1 MRYSLGSRFR
11 GTIIGAFIGE
21 SLASI
26 NEQES
31 VNWGEIALLG
41 AESLISSRS
50 QLNLDDWIE
59 RQQTEFPNLDITDS
73 VSLKAIIATLPVAL
87 FLHEN
92 TVKLRQNLRKAII
105 IWDNDLVV
113 RDGTLAVGY
122 AIAQSLREKL
132 DIKTLIPQT
141 IDFIGETPTPLPQT
155 LLKVNKL
162 LLQGAGLER
171 VQESLSREE
180 KLSKAVAMAFYCFL
194 STLEDF
200 RLSILR
206 ATDKS
211 DGLSPA
217 TGAITGALSGA
228 YNSLTSI
235 PVSWQMKLSSAN
247 SATLRLSNRKQMI
260 ELADGLVAVWSGAY
274 DLAPY
279 PEDLQQ
285 PGCAM
290 SDKQGTL
297 CVSASPRV
305 IRLR

>member
-1 MRYSLGSRFR
+1 MRYSLESRFR
-11 GTIIGAFIGE
+11 GTIIGAFLGD
-21 SLASI
+21 LAFGSKDPK
-26 NEQES
+26 
-31 VNWGEIALLG
+31 NWGEIALLG
-41 AESLISSRS
+41 AESLIISRS
-50 QLNLDDWIE
+50 QLNLDDWIC
-59 RQQTEFPNLDITDS
+59 RQEAEFPHLDS
-73 VSLKAIIATLPVAL
+73 SCVSLKAIIATLPVAL
-87 FLHEN
+87 FYFDN
-92 TVKLRQNLRKAII
+92 TVKLRQNLSQAIA
-105 IWDNDLVV
+105 IWDRDLVV

-122 AIAQSLREKL
+122 AIAKSLTEKL

-141 IDFIGETPTPLPQT
+141 IDFIGETPTSLPQS
-155 LLKVNKL
+155 LLKVNNL

-171 VQESLSREE
+171 VQGALSREE

-211 DGLSPA
+211 DARSA

-228 YNSLTSI
+228 YNSITGI
-235 PVSWQMKLSSAN
+235 PVSWQMKLSPTN
-247 SATLRLSNRKQMI
+247 SATSRASNRKQMI
-260 ELADGLVAVWSGAY
+260 ELADALVAVWSGAY

-279 PEDLQQ
+279 PKDLQQ
-285 PGCAM
+285 EGCAM

-297 CVSASPRV
+297 CVSAAPRV

>member
-1 MRYSLGSRFR
+1 MRYSLSSRFR
-11 GTIIGAFIGE
+11 GTIVGAFLGE

-26 NEQES
+26 NEEES
-31 VNWGEIALLG
+31 VNWGKIALLG
-41 AESLISSRS
+41 AESLIGRS
-50 QLNLDDWIE
+50 QLNLDDWIQ
-59 RQQTEFPNLDITDS
+59 RQQTEFPDLDTRDG

-87 FLHEN
+87 FYFDN
-92 TVKLRQNLRKAII
+92 TVKLRQNLNQAIA
-105 IWDNDLVV
+105 IWDGDLVV

-122 AIAQSLREKL
+122 AIAQCLTQKL
-132 DIKTLIPQT
+132 DTKTLIPQT
-141 IDFIGETPTPLPQT
+141 IDFIGETPTSLPQV
-155 LLKVNKL
+155 LLKVNNL
-162 LLQGAGLER
+162 LLQGAGLET
-171 VQESLSREE
+171 VQRSLSREE

-206 ATDKS
+206 ATDNS
-211 DGLSPA
+211 NALPA

-235 PVSWQMKLSSAN
+235 PVSWQMKLSPAN
-247 SATLRLSNRKQMI
+247 SPTSRLSNRKQMI

-279 PEDLQQ
+279 TEYLHQE
-285 PGCAM
+285 GCAM

-297 CVSASPRV
+297 CVSVAPRV

>member
-1 MRYSLGSRFR
+1 MRYSLESRFR
-11 GTIIGAFIGE
+11 GTIIGAFLGD
-21 SLASI
+21 LASGSK
-26 NEQES
+26 EQPK
-31 VNWGEIALLG
+31 NWHEIALLG
-41 AESLISSRS
+41 VESLITTS
-50 QLNLDDWIE
+50 QLNLDDWIC
-59 RQQTEFPNLDITDS
+59 RQQVQFPHLDTSDG

-87 FLHEN
+87 FYFDN
-92 TVKLRQNLRKAII
+92 TVKLRQNLSQAIA
-105 IWDNDLVV
+105 IWDRDLVV
-113 RDGTLAVGY
+113 RDATLAVGY
-122 AIAQSLREKL
+122 AIARSLTEKL

-141 IDFIGETPTPLPQT
+141 IDFIGETPTVLPQA
-155 LLKVNKL
+155 LLKVNNL

-171 VQESLSREE
+171 VQGALSREE

-206 ATDKS
+206 ATDNS
-211 DGLSPA
+211 DALSA

-228 YNSLTSI
+228 YNSLTGI

-247 SATLRLSNRKQMI
+247 SATSRLSNRKQMI

-279 PEDLQQ
+279 PKDLQQ
-285 PGCAM
+285 EGHAM

-297 CVSASPRV
+297 CVSAAPRV